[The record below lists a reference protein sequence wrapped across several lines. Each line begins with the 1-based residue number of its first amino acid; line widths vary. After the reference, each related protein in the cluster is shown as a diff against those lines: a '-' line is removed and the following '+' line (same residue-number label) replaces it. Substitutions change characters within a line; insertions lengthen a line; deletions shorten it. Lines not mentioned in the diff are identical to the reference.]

1 MKKILFIIAAT
12 LLSCFLLVAI
22 VGCGDNDYS
31 NIDIEHITDIEFY
44 SDMQRQADKIDV
56 VFDNGTPERF
66 KFFITDEND
75 IEEIMGFI
83 FSDTLLDLG
92 KQHQPPGGNT
102 YITIHQGEKAYT
114 LSVLFFN
121 ENGKLYTFSTRN
133 LSNKITELATEQ
145 GAFEVDE

>member
-12 LLSCFLLVAI
+12 LLSCIFLVSF

-44 SDMQRQADKIDV
+44 ADMQKQADKIDV
-56 VFDNGTPERF
+56 VFDNGTQERF

-102 YITIHQGEKAYT
+102 YITIHQGEKAYS
-114 LSVLFFN
+114 LSVFFITVN
-121 ENGKLYTFSTRN
+121 NTLYTFSTRD
-133 LSNKITELATEQ
+133 LANKIYDLATEQ